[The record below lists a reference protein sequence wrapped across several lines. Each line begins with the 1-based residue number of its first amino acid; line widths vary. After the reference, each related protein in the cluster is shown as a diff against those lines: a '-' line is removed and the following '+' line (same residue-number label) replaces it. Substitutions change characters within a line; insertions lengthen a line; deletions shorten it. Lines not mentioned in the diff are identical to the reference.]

1 MSEHLTI
8 VRAVY
13 SGLSQ
18 RQAAKI
24 HNVSRNTV
32 ALLIRCAK
40 REGWLT
46 LSDLNSIE
54 EAAFSA
60 VLGEEDSPQRDDT
73 FKMPDYEYVH
83 TELAKP
89 HVTLKLLWE
98 EYAESCHQSG
108 ERFYME
114 TQFRRYYHKYARIH
128 KATIRL
134 EHKPALSMEVDW
146 AGTKIGYFDEEE
158 GRMSDASLFVTVLP
172 CSQLIYAEPF
182 KDERLQSWIAGHIHA
197 FRYLGGVPKTIIPD
211 NLKTGVKRPDF
222 YDPELNKTYKE
233 MAAYYGTVI
242 LPARVRHPKDKASVE
257 NAVLISSRRI
267 LARLRNAQILS
278 FADLQRRVE
287 IALQQVNEAPLT
299 GRSESRQTSYL
310 SEEKDYM
317 LSLPQSPYELAQWS
331 KAKVQPNC
339 HIAYQRKFYS
349 VPFEHLG
356 EEVDVRATRLTVE
369 IFYHHHRIASHKR
382 LSGKIDYA
390 TIKEHM
396 PPEKLFFADW
406 DRERF
411 LSWAARTGENTR
423 KVVQAI
429 LDRAVIE
436 QQAYRS
442 CFGLLS
448 LKNAYGDMKLERAC
462 SIMLSRTDSPT
473 YKQVKGILI
482 KDDVQTE
489 RTPEEDHDHRENN
502 RGFQRGARYF
512 GGNGHAE

>member
-1 MSEHLTI
+1 
-8 VRAVY
+8 
-13 SGLSQ
+13 
-18 RQAAKI
+18 
-24 HNVSRNTV
+24 
-32 ALLIRCAK
+32 
-40 REGWLT
+40 
-46 LSDLNSIE
+46 
-54 EAAFSA
+54 
-60 VLGEEDSPQRDDT
+60 
-73 FKMPDYEYVH
+73 
-83 TELAKP
+83 
-89 HVTLKLLWE
+89 
-98 EYAESCHQSG
+98 
-108 ERFYME
+108 
-114 TQFRRYYHKYARIH
+114 
-128 KATIRL
+128 
-134 EHKPALSMEVDW
+134 
-146 AGTKIGYFDEEE
+146 
-158 GRMSDASLFVTVLP
+158 
-172 CSQLIYAEPF
+172 
-182 KDERLQSWIAGHIHA
+182 
-197 FRYLGGVPKTIIPD
+197 
-211 NLKTGVKRPDF
+211 
-222 YDPELNKTYKE
+222 
-233 MAAYYGTVI
+233 
-242 LPARVRHPKDKASVE
+242 
-257 NAVLISSRRI
+257 
-267 LARLRNAQILS
+267 
-278 FADLQRRVE
+278 
-287 IALQQVNEAPLT
+287 
-299 GRSESRQTSYL
+299 
-310 SEEKDYM
+310 M
-317 LSLPQSPYELAQWS
+317 LSLPQWS

-482 KDDVQTE
+482 KRLQLTAC
-489 RTPEEDHDHRENN
+489 R
-502 RGFQRGARYF
+502 
-512 GGNGHAE
+512 